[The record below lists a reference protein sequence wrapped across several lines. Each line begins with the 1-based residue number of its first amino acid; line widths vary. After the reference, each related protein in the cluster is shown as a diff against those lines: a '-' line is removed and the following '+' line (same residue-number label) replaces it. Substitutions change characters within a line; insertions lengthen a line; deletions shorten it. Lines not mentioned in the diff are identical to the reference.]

1 MTRSTARE
9 IAVHLA
15 FELAFSDIKVDE
27 LLERELNADAFAAR
41 AADEP
46 LYAEYPNEEQE
57 KYIRTLVRGVA
68 DHGFELDGYIER
80 YAKGWRFSRIDRV
93 AAAIMRVTMYEI
105 LYRPDVPNKVAINE
119 AVEIAKGYVDEDVV
133 KFVNG
138 ILGSFVRA
146 EFPEQE

>member
-57 KYIRTLVRGVA
+57 KYIRTVLQITALSWTAISRGTPRVGVFPA
-68 DHGFELDGYIER
+68 LI
-80 YAKGWRFSRIDRV
+80 GWRLPSCV
-93 AAAIMRVTMYEI
+93 
-105 LYRPDVPNKVAINE
+105 
-119 AVEIAKGYVDEDVV
+119 
-133 KFVNG
+133 
-138 ILGSFVRA
+138 
-146 EFPEQE
+146 